1 VQTKTKTH
9 FQFRLDLWDADG
21 NEVLEHI
28 AGIDDFKVAMGAY
41 QAALTR
47 WPHARVI
54 LRHGARTVHDSGPR
68 SVIA

>member
-1 VQTKTKTH
+1 MQTKTNTH

-54 LRHGARTVHDSGPR
+54 LRHGARTVQDSGPR

>member
-1 VQTKTKTH
+1 VG
-9 FQFRLDLWDADG
+9 RIRRNLLD
-21 NEVLEHI
+21 HI

-54 LRHGARTVHDSGPR
+54 AARCAHCAGQWAAIGHCLTSPILGTLLFN
-68 SVIA
+68 

>member
-1 VQTKTKTH
+1 MKTKAQ
-9 FQFRLDLWDADG
+9 FQFRLDLCDVDG
-21 NEVLEHI
+21 NEVLEQI

-41 QAALTR
+41 QDALTR

-68 SVIA
+68 PVIA

>member
-1 VQTKTKTH
+1 MKTKTQ
-9 FQFRLDLWDADG
+9 FQFRVDLCDVDG

-28 AGIDDFKVAMGAY
+28 AGIDDFKVAMAAY